1 MATDPDRWRRLESVV
16 HAALARP
23 AEEREAFLAEACA
36 DDSDL
41 RRDAASLLERAGG
54 ADGFLNTPLDALAAG
69 AIGDSRD
76 SRPALTAGQT
86 LGHYRIIKPI
96 GAGGMGQ
103 VYAAEDTR
111 LDRQVAIKILPPEL
125 AEDADRRARFTR
137 EAKAV
142 ATLNHP
148 NIVTVHAVE
157 EADGRHFITMEL
169 VRGRTLAE
177 LLPRNGFALDE
188 FLEIAIPLTDA
199 LAAAQQHGI
208 THRDVK
214 PTNVMVS
221 DDGRVKVLDFG
232 LAKAQLDVWNRE
244 GTLALRSATEDGH
257 IVGTPAYMSPEQ
269 AEGKTV
275 DARSDIFSL
284 GIVLYEMLTGQRP
297 FVGDSATATLS
308 SILHDTPRSLSEL
321 KPALPRRLAR
331 LVHRCLEKNPVDRY
345 QSAIDL
351 RHDLEEFQRDEESG
365 DAVPIRLPRPEGRRR
380 TIAWAISIV
389 LAAGSAAAVAWLL
402 KPLPPDPP
410 TVAAHLTID
419 LPPTAELEGPGRPV
433 LALSPD
439 GRKLVFAAR
448 LNGQPHLFLRPI
460 DRLDAEE
467 LTETSIAPQPFFS
480 PDGRWVGFQSE
491 GALKKIAVGGGAPIS
506 IASVQALTGAFW
518 AEDDHIVLVSG
529 IRSPVSRVAAS
540 GGELREV
547 TTFDSAR
554 GESSHRY
561 PEVLPGGRVVMFTAG
576 PPRDGPW
583 HEADIVAQSLETG
596 QRHTLIPGAAQ
607 ARYVAPGYI
616 VYARAGTLYAVPF
629 DATSVRVTGPPVPVL
644 EGVREDLRH
653 GAAQFVVSA
662 NGTLAYVSGGLE
674 TTEVVLVDRQGLAT
688 PLMPNERRWFGSPRL
703 SPDGHRLAVTVGGGN
718 DATFVLDLQHG
729 GLTRVTSD
737 ANHLMPT
744 WTPDGRRITT
754 IKSAERELVSSQ
766 VDQRDTPEDVVYRAP
781 SGHGQPGGASWSQD
795 GLTCA
800 FAMNGDIWTLR
811 LPERVAKPFIA
822 SRFVEAA
829 PAISPDGRWL
839 AYVSNESGSNEV
851 YVQEFRPSG
860 QRWRVSRAGGSEP
873 VWSRDSQ
880 RLYFREG
887 FKLLAVAARPP
898 FAGAVELFETAWAA
912 RGGNERSYDV
922 AADGERFFMI
932 RRDQTPARIH
942 VIFNWV
948 EELKRRVPR

>member
-23 AEEREAFLAEACA
+23 AEERAAFLVEACA
-36 DDSDL
+36 DDGDL
-41 RRDAASLLERAGG
+41 RREAASLLERDGG
-54 ADGFLNTPLDALAAG
+54 ADAFLGTPLDALAAG
-69 AIGDSRD
+69 AIE
-76 SRPALTAGQT
+76 RPTLVAGQSIA
-86 LGHYRIIKPI
+86 HYRIINAI

-111 LDRQVAIKILPPEL
+111 LARQVALKILPPEL
-125 AEDADRRARFTR
+125 ADDPERRARFTR

-142 ATLNHP
+142 AALNHP
-148 NIVTVHAVE
+148 NIVTVYAVE
-157 EADGRHFITMEL
+157 DADGLHFITMEL
-169 VRGRTLAE
+169 VRGRTLAD
-177 LLPRNGFALDE
+177 LLPRTGFALGK
-188 FLEIAIPLTDA
+188 FLEMAIPFTDA
-199 LAAAQQHGI
+199 LAAAHQHGL

-214 PTNVMVS
+214 PANVMVA

-232 LAKAQLDVWNRE
+232 LAKAQLDVWHRD
-244 GTLALRSATEDGH
+244 GTRTLRSATEDGH
-257 IVGTPAYMSPEQ
+257 VVGTPAYMSPEQ
-269 AEGKTV
+269 AEGKKV

-284 GIVLYEMLTGQRP
+284 GIVFYEMLTGQRP
-297 FVGDSATATLS
+297 FVGDSATAALA
-308 SILHDTPRSLSEL
+308 SILHDTPRPLSEL

-351 RHDLEEFQRDEESG
+351 RHDLEEIGPGEESD
-365 DAVPIRLPRPEGRRR
+365 DAIPSRLSRQGGRRR
-380 TIAWAISIV
+380 TIAWATSIV
-389 LAAGSAAAVAWLL
+389 LAAGSAAATTWVL

-419 LPPTAELEGPGRPV
+419 LPPAAQLEQTTRPV
-433 LALSPD
+433 LAVSPD
-439 GRKLVFAAR
+439 GRQLVFAAR
-448 LNGQPHLFLRPI
+448 LNGKPHLFLRPI
-460 DRLDAEE
+460 DRLDAEV
-467 LTETSIAPQPFFS
+467 LTETGPSPHPFFS
-480 PDGRWVGFQSE
+480 HDGQWVGFTSD
-491 GALKKIAVGGGAPIS
+491 GALKRIAVGGGAPTL
-506 IASVQALTGAFW
+506 IARVPVLTGAFW
-518 AEDDHIVLVSG
+518 AEDDHIVLVSD
-529 IRSPVSRVAAS
+529 IRTPVSRVASS
-540 GGELREV
+540 GGEPREV

-576 PPRDGPW
+576 PPLDGPW
-583 HEADIVAQSLETG
+583 HEGDIVAQSLDTG
-596 QRHTLIPGAAQ
+596 ERQTLIRGAAQ

-629 DATSVRVTGPPVPVL
+629 DVTSVRVTGPSVAVL

-653 GAAQFVVSA
+653 GAAQFVVAA

-674 TTEVVLVDRQGLAT
+674 TSEVVLVDRQGVVT

-703 SPDGHRLAVTVGGGN
+703 SPDGRRLAVTVGGGN
-718 DATFVLDLQHG
+718 DATFVLDLPSG

-744 WTPDGRRITT
+744 WTPDGQRITST
-754 IKSAERELVSSQ
+754 KSVERELVSRQ
-766 VDQRDTPEDVVYRAP
+766 VDQRGMPEEILYRAP
-781 SGHGQPGGASWSQD
+781 SGHGQPGSASWSQD
-795 GLTCA
+795 GLTLA

-811 LPERVAKPFIA
+811 MPERVAEPFIE

-829 PAISPDGRWL
+829 PAFSKDGRWL
-839 AYVSNESGSNEV
+839 AYVSNESGSSEV

-860 QRWRVSRAGGSEP
+860 QRWRVSKAGGTEP
-873 VWSRDSQ
+873 VWSKDSQ
-880 RLYFREG
+880 RLYFRQG

-898 FAGAVELFETAWAA
+898 FAGAVELFETPWA
-912 RGGNERSYDV
+912 SPQYDV
-922 AADGERFFMI
+922 APDGERFFMI
-932 RRDQTPARIH
+932 RRDQSAARIH

-948 EELKRRVPR
+948 DELKRRVPR